1 MATTAKIRKLLL
13 GNEAIG
19 LGALHAGVRV
29 ATGYPGTPS
38 TETLEYMAQV
48 AADETQVQW
57 ATNEKVALD
66 EGVGA
71 ALAGSRVLVTM
82 KHVGL
87 NVAMDAWMTS
97 PLVGVNAG
105 LVVLVA
111 DDPGMHSSQNEQDSR
126 YLGRFAGVLIFEPTD
141 SQECYDF
148 VRAAFDASER
158 WDSPVMI
165 RTTTR
170 ISHLRAPVTPHDPD
184 ILPSRPFQRNSG
196 KYVMLPV
203 NARAGRQRLL
213 ERLPQMTDWVE
224 SHPFNQEEMRS
235 TSIGVI
241 TSGTSYQY
249 VRDVMPEASVLKLGI
264 TNPLPEQKIR
274 RFAQKVERLLVVE
287 ESEPYLEE
295 SVRSLGIDAQ
305 GKVFFPRA
313 GELSP
318 ELVRLGFQQAGILE
332 VPTSSNPA
340 IWPESVM
347 RPPVL
352 CPGCPHATP
361 FLVLREI
368 GAYVNGDIGCY
379 TLGASEPL
387 SAMDTCL
394 SMGSSIGMAVGMAKA
409 GVKDRPIVATIGD
422 STFLHGGI
430 PAFIDAVW
438 NDADITVLIL
448 DNGTTAMTGGQ
459 AHAGTGTNLRS
470 SGLPRVD
477 IAALCRTM
485 GAGSVVVVDPYDV
498 GATHRAMLGATRYRG
513 VSVVIT
519 NRPCVQAPTKLFGR
533 TYGVDAN
540 LCDGCQ
546 LCMNIGCPALG
557 WDLATED
564 RRIALIDADQCTGC
578 TVCAQICPQ
587 SAILPVPAGSGS
599 RGGK

>member
-1 MATTAKIRKLLL
+1 MATAAKIRQLLL

-19 LGALHAGVRV
+19 LGALHAGVQV

-38 TETLEYMAQV
+38 TETLEYMAEV
-48 AADETQVQW
+48 ASEGVAIQW
-57 ATNEKVALD
+57 ATNEKVAMD

-71 ALAGSRVLVTM
+71 ALVGARTLVTM

-105 LVVLVA
+105 LVVMVA

-126 YLGRFAGVLIFEPTD
+126 YLGRFAGVLIFEPTS

-148 VRAAFDASER
+148 VRAAFDASET
-158 WDSPVMI
+158 WDSPVMV

-170 ISHLRAPVTPHDPD
+170 ISHLRAPVTPRDPEV
-184 ILPSRPFQRNSG
+184 PHPGRTFQRNPG

-203 NARAGRQRLL
+203 NARAGRLRHLK
-213 ERLPQMTDWVE
+213 RLPEIVEWVE
-224 SHPFNQEEMRS
+224 DHPFNQEEMRS
-235 TSIGVI
+235 TAVGVI
-241 TSGTSYQY
+241 ASGSAYQY
-249 VRDVMPEASVLKLGI
+249 VRDVMPEASILKLGI
-264 TNPLPEQKIR
+264 TNPLPERKIR
-274 RFAQKVERLLVVE
+274 AFAEKVNRLLIVE

-295 SVRSLGIDAQ
+295 SIRSLGIIVE
-305 GKVFFPRA
+305 GKTFFSRA

-318 ELVRLGFQQAGILE
+318 ESVRKGLQRAGLLE
-332 VPTSSNPA
+332 FSAEEDPVL
-340 IWPESVM
+340 WPESVV

-368 GAYVNGDIGCY
+368 GAHVNGDIGCY
-379 TLGASEPL
+379 TLGAAEPL

-394 SMGSSIGMAVGMAKA
+394 AMGSSIGMAIGMAKA
-409 GVKDRPIVATIGD
+409 GVTDHPIVATIGD

-430 PAFIDAVW
+430 PALIDAVW
-438 NDADITVLIL
+438 NDADITVVIL

-459 AHAGTGTNLRS
+459 PHAGTGQNLGS
-470 SGLPRVD
+470 TGLPRVD
-477 IAALCRTM
+477 IAELCRAI
-485 GAGSVVVVDPYDV
+485 GVGSVVVADPYDV
-498 GATHRAMLGATRYRG
+498 GATHRAMLAAIRHRG
-513 VSVVIT
+513 VSAVIT
-519 NRPCVQAPTKLFGR
+519 NRPCVQAPVKLAGR
-533 TYGVDAN
+533 MYVVDPSR
-540 LCDGCQ
+540 CDACQ

-557 WDLATED
+557 WDLQESG
-564 RRIALIDADQCTGC
+564 RRLALIDSDQCTGC

-587 SAILPVPAGSGS
+587 SAIMPAL
-599 RGGK
+599 